1 MHLCV
6 FYVHACQV
14 LKLLPTELPQDIIS
28 SPLLLRKK
36 GVDAT
41 GCSISLESLSHCS
54 SASDGDNNNDDNS
67 KDDVSMEENGDG
79 VSSLPTLASSAKTAN
94 LTGNTTNFIVEAK
107 ERLHAHNQHMLQI
120 FPNKSVS
127 ETELVTT
134 PATPKHLTNR
144 QGTTNSTGV
153 KKDTSQNST
162 LVSPLIRKRT
172 TKMAWKLPKSDGL
185 RSSSFTS
192 PPRASSHNSPPGRS
206 HIEAPVLTKSS
217 PDSNRY
223 RNKTLRSSM
232 SQISLS
238 YQDITKERTT
248 AQQSQRKPKALGH
261 SSLPLPRKDKAK
273 TQSPATTTKQF
284 DDKGINLP
292 QQKEGLGQSYP

>member
-1 MHLCV
+1 
-6 FYVHACQV
+6 
-14 LKLLPTELPQDIIS
+14 
-28 SPLLLRKK
+28 
-36 GVDAT
+36 
-41 GCSISLESLSHCS
+41 
-54 SASDGDNNNDDNS
+54 
-67 KDDVSMEENGDG
+67 MEENGDG
-79 VSSLPTLASSAKTAN
+79 ASSLPTLASSAKTAN

-120 FPNKSVS
+120 FPNKSLS
-127 ETELVTT
+127 ETELVAT

-144 QGTTNSTGV
+144 QGTNSMGA

-162 LVSPLIRKRT
+162 SVSPLIRKRT
-172 TKMAWKLPKSDGL
+172 TKMAWKLDGL

-192 PPRASSHNSPPGRS
+192 PPRANSRSSPSGRS
-206 HIEAPVLTKSS
+206 HTEAPVLTKSS

-292 QQKEGLGQSYP
+292 RQKEGLAWDNLIPRLYSLWV